1 MIGLGIAGVVIMAAL
16 HWRHH
21 RRQSQQVS

>member
-1 MIGLGIAGVVIMAAL
+1 MVGLGTLGIVTMAAL

-21 RRQSQQVS
+21 HRKPAQVS

>member
-1 MIGLGIAGVVIMAAL
+1 MIGLGIAGVGTMAAL

-21 RRQSQQVS
+21 RRQPQQVS